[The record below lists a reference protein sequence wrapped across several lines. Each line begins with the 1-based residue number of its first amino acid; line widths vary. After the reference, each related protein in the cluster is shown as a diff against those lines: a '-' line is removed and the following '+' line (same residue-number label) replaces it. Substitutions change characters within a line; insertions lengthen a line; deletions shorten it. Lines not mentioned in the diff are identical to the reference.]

1 VRIWVRH
8 VAALAAK
15 VHDRGQQQAREENMA
30 RRYRDG
36 SRLTRRDFVA
46 GGAVAGV
53 ALANAVSAP
62 AILAATTAPLKIGVL
77 NTFSGPSAS
86 TGEWNYSGVNV
97 YLDQVKNT
105 FAGRKVDILKEDDQ
119 FNPQVGLEKVRRFV
133 ERDQVDLITG
143 IQGSNIAL
151 AVLNYVKQSKAFLL
165 VSGAGTD
172 ALTWE
177 RVPYL
182 FRSSLSSWQIC
193 HPFAEWI
200 YDNLAKEMAVISED
214 YAGGRDVA
222 AEIIRPYTAKG
233 GKITKEI
240 YVPTTVT
247 DYSPYLTVI
256 RSLDPKVV
264 YDFSTGGA
272 HAIRFV
278 QQWGQS
284 GIKAK
289 LCGFAGFVDATTI
302 EQQGRAALGVLSST
316 IYTDGIDSAVNR
328 KFVADYREK
337 AKEAPNLFSDYG
349 YVSMQVI
356 DAALQAT
363 DGDAS
368 NKDKLA
374 EAMVKVRLDA
384 PRGPFRFD
392 PVTHNPI
399 QNCYICEEREGG
411 GKLFTAVIDT
421 KKDVAAPPTKNG

>member
-1 VRIWVRH
+1 MTKRNRGVSRI
-8 VAALAAK
+8 
-15 VHDRGQQQAREENMA
+15 
-30 RRYRDG
+30 
-36 SRLTRRDFVA
+36 TRREVIV
-46 GGAVAGV
+46 GGAAAGV
-53 ALANAVSAP
+53 VLANAVSAP
-62 AILAATTAPLKIGVL
+62 AILAATTEPLKIGVL

-86 TGEWNYSGVNV
+86 TGIWNFNGVQV

-105 FAGRKVDILKEDDQ
+105 FAGRKVDILREDDQ

-133 ERDQVDLITG
+133 ESDKVDLITG
-143 IQGSNIAL
+143 MQGSNIAL
-151 AVLNYVKQSKAFLL
+151 AVLNYVKQSKAFLV

-182 FRSSLSSWQIC
+182 FRSSLSSWQLC

-200 YDNLAKEMAVISED
+200 YDNIAKEMAVISED

-222 AEIIRPYTAKG
+222 AEIMQPYIAKG

-278 QQWGQS
+278 QQWAQS
-284 GIKAK
+284 GINAK

-302 EQQGRAALGVLSST
+302 EQQGRAGLGVLSAS
-316 IYTDGIDSAVNR
+316 IYSDGIDSPLN
-328 KFVADYREK
+328 KQFVAAYRDK
-337 AKEAPNLFSDYG
+337 TKEAPNLFSDYG
-349 YVSMQVI
+349 YVSMQAI

-368 NKDKLA
+368 DKDKLA
-374 EAMVKVRLDA
+374 EAMAKVHFDA

-399 QNCYICEEREGG
+399 QNVYICEEREKNGQ
-411 GKLFTAVIDT
+411 FYTAVIDT
-421 KKDVAAPPTKNG
+421 KKDVQAPGAKSG

>member
-1 VRIWVRH
+1 MTKRNRI
-8 VAALAAK
+8 
-15 VHDRGQQQAREENMA
+15 
-30 RRYRDG
+30 
-36 SRLTRRDFVA
+36 TRREVMA

-53 ALANAVSAP
+53 ALANAISAP

-77 NTFSGPSAS
+77 NTFSGASAS
-86 TGEWNYSGVNV
+86 TGVWNFNGVEV

-105 FAGRKVDILKEDDQ
+105 FAGRKVEILKEDDQ
-119 FNPQVGLEKVRRFV
+119 FNPQVGLEKMRRFV
-133 ERDQVDLITG
+133 ESDKVDLVTG
-143 IQGSNIAL
+143 VQGSNIAL

-182 FRSSLSSWQIC
+182 FRSSLASWQLC

-200 YDNLAKEMAVISED
+200 YDNLAKEMVLVSED

-222 AEIIRPYTAKG
+222 REIREPYIAKG

-240 YVPTTVT
+240 YVPTTVA
-247 DYSPYLTVI
+247 DYSPYLTVV
-256 RSLDPKVV
+256 RSLEPKVV

-289 LCGFAGFVDATTI
+289 LCGFAGFVDASTI
-302 EQQGRAALGVLSST
+302 EQQGRAALGVLSAS
-316 IYTDGIDSAVNR
+316 IYTDGIDSPANQR
-328 KFVADYREK
+328 FVADYRTK
-337 AKEAPNLFSDYG
+337 TKEYPNLFSDYG

-356 DAALQAT
+356 DATLQAT

-374 EAMVKVRLDA
+374 EAMTKVRLDA

-392 PVTHNPI
+392 PVTHTPI
-399 QNCYICEEREGG
+399 QNVYICEEQEKDGR
-411 GKLFTAVIDT
+411 LFTAVIDT
-421 KKDVAAPPTKNG
+421 KKDVQAPPTKNG